1 MELTKKV
8 KGVQTLNQNKTLTK
22 SSTNKWLF
30 GVLGG
35 FADYFNID
43 ATLLRVGFL
52 LFSLL
57 PGPSIIIYLICAFIM
72 PSDTDQPRHR
82 E

>member
-1 MELTKKV
+1 MKDLDNKKV
-8 KGVQTLNQNKTLTK
+8 LTK

-35 FADYFNID
+35 FAEYFNID

-57 PGPSIIIYLICAFIM
+57 PGPSIVIYLICALVM
-72 PSDTDQPRHR
+72 PNDNRSQY
-82 E
+82 

>member
-1 MELTKKV
+1 MNQKKP
-8 KGVQTLNQNKTLTK
+8 LTK
-22 SSTNKWLF
+22 SSQNRWLF

-35 FADYFNID
+35 FAEYFNMD

-57 PGPSIIIYLICAFIM
+57 PGPSIILYIICAIIM
-72 PSDTDQPRHR
+72 PKDETPYT
-82 E
+82 

>member
-1 MELTKKV
+1 MNNKK
-8 KGVQTLNQNKTLTK
+8 KLTK
-22 SSTNKWLF
+22 SSNDRWAL

-35 FADYFNID
+35 FAEYFNID
-43 ATLLRVGFL
+43 SSKLRIAFI

-57 PGPSIIIYLICAFIM
+57 PGPSIIFYIACAIIM
-72 PSDTDQPRHR
+72 PSSD